1 MEANKINSLFICRK
15 CKSIP
20 SIEIVPKECDIK
32 ILLSCKCN
40 KQLLIRKEIFY
51 KQYYNDKSIDIENNK
66 NIDNEN
72 FKNLLQ
78 KYEELKNHFM
88 DNFKKIKEQINNL
101 LNNIIQKSEI
111 IIEKNK
117 KRNEE
122 IDEIIQ
128 ILFKNYSLNP
138 NNEINKE
145 NIIKN
150 ININPYQNYKE
161 FDFLSVEQNVSNID
175 ETIQLYFK
183 ENYLAYM
190 NKYEII
196 QYIPN
201 EDFSINLNDNIF
213 ASVNR
218 REKYIN
224 IFDINDISKNII
236 INGDHFINYIL
247 TDEKKKY
254 LISLEN
260 DYLINFR
267 NLNKIIQNLSNDNYN
282 KKDNINNTPI
292 FAIKHKNEI
301 KNLINLENNLL
312 GLFDEIGINIY
323 KYDIE
328 NKSSELINKLDI
340 IFEKP
345 ESFVVYLDFN
355 YYNFKL
361 IKIKNKNFIC
371 SYINH
376 HLNIYSIPSL
386 KTEKSIKIKEDNGD
400 IFYEQISLYELI
412 FASNNCV
419 YIINIENEAKSSF
432 ISKIINF
439 GITSLRVLKDN
450 TILIGEEDKIRRLY
464 AKTLEDLPFL
474 ISFDENN
481 QNNFKR
487 KHSSYTIIDRYNL
500 TTIFELEDGKLILIS
515 TYVIKIY
522 GKKSKEYFSLF

>member
-1 MEANKINSLFICRK
+1 
-15 CKSIP
+15 
-20 SIEIVPKECDIK
+20 
-32 ILLSCKCN
+32 
-40 KQLLIRKEIFY
+40 
-51 KQYYNDKSIDIENNK
+51 
-66 NIDNEN
+66 
-72 FKNLLQ
+72 
-78 KYEELKNHFM
+78 
-88 DNFKKIKEQINNL
+88 
-101 LNNIIQKSEI
+101 
-111 IIEKNK
+111 
-117 KRNEE
+117 
-122 IDEIIQ
+122 
-128 ILFKNYSLNP
+128 
-138 NNEINKE
+138 
-145 NIIKN
+145 
-150 ININPYQNYKE
+150 
-161 FDFLSVEQNVSNID
+161 
-175 ETIQLYFK
+175 
-183 ENYLAYM
+183 
-190 NKYEII
+190 
-196 QYIPN
+196 
-201 EDFSINLNDNIF
+201 
-213 ASVNR
+213 
-218 REKYIN
+218 
-224 IFDINDISKNII
+224 
-236 INGDHFINYIL
+236 
-247 TDEKKKY
+247 
-254 LISLEN
+254 LEN

-282 KKDNINNTPI
+282 YNKKDNINNSPI

-386 KTEKSIKIKEDNGD
+386 KIEKSIKIKEDNGD

-450 TILIGEEDKIRRLY
+450 TILIGEGDKIRRLY

-515 TYVIKIY
+515 TYGIKIY
-522 GKKSKEYFSLF
+522 GKKSKEYLSSF